1 MGGLRPSRVFTNLL
15 MSNLVTLAD
24 YKDAEGIVSPKED
37 LRINSL
43 IPSVSQLVKT
53 YCGNSIIDFA
63 SSDKTEDFDIYWD
76 TFAVQLTES
85 PVISVS
91 SVGERSGYDQSYTT
105 LTTGAY
111 EYYLDTRTDSIVRT
125 NESGTRLNWKQGVG
139 AVRVVYRAGY
149 SSTPEDLK
157 LAIFDLITY
166 YLKDEHKERR
176 TLGAASITNTAS
188 TSQRDNVA
196 FPDHI
201 KRVLDLYK
209 NF

>member
-1 MGGLRPSRVFTNLL
+1 MGGLRPSRVLTNLL
-15 MSNLVTLAD
+15 MADLVTLSD
-24 YKDAEGIVSPKED
+24 YKDAEGIGSPKED
-37 LRINSL
+37 LRISRI

-53 YCGNSIIDFA
+53 YCGNSIIDFV
-63 SSDKTEDFDIYWD
+63 SSDKTEEFDIYWD

-85 PVISVS
+85 PVISIT
-91 SVGERSGYDQSYTT
+91 SVQERSGYDQSYTT

-111 EYYLDTRTDSIVRT
+111 EFYLDKRTDSVIRT
-125 NESGTRLNWKQGVG
+125 NESGTRLNWKHGVG
-139 AVRVVYRAGY
+139 SVKVVYRAGY
-149 SSTPEDLK
+149 SSTPDDLK
-157 LAIFDLITY
+157 LAVFDLVTY

-176 TLGAASITNTAS
+176 TLGGASIQNQSS
-188 TSQRDNVA
+188 TTQRDNVA

>member
-15 MSNLVTLAD
+15 MADLVTLSD
-24 YKDAEGIVSPKED
+24 YKDAEGIGSPKDD
-37 LRINSL
+37 LRISRI
-43 IPSVSQLVKT
+43 IPSVSELVKT
-53 YCGNSIIDFA
+53 YCANTFVDFV
-63 SSDKTEDFDIYWD
+63 SSDKTEEFDIYWD

-85 PVISVS
+85 PVISIT
-91 SVGERSGYDQSYTT
+91 SVQERSGYDQSYTT

-111 EYYLDTRTDSIVRT
+111 EFYLDKRTDSVIRT
-125 NESGTRLNWKQGVG
+125 NESGTRLNWKHGVG
-139 AVRVVYRAGY
+139 AVKVVYRAGY

-157 LAIFDLITY
+157 LAVFDLITY

-176 TLGAASITNTAS
+176 TLGGASIQNQSS
-188 TSQRDNVA
+188 TTQRDNVA

>member
-1 MGGLRPSRVFTNLL
+1 MANLI
-15 MSNLVTLAD
+15 TLAD
-24 YKDAEGIVSPKED
+24 YKDSEGIQSPKDD

-53 YCGNSIIDFA
+53 YCGNSIIDFY
-63 SSDKTEDFDIYWD
+63 SSNKEEDFDIYWD

-85 PVISVS
+85 PVNTIVSVQ
-91 SVGERSGYDQSYTT
+91 ERSGYDQAYNT
-105 LTTGAY
+105 LTTTSH
-111 EYYLDTRTDSIVRT
+111 EYYLDLRTDSVIRT
-125 NESGTRLNWKQGVG
+125 NQSGGRLNWHHGVG
-139 AVRVVYRAGY
+139 AVKVIYTAGY
-149 SSTPEDLK
+149 SVVPDDLK
-157 LAIFDLITY
+157 LAVSDLITY

-176 TLGAASITNTAS
+176 TLGAASIQNTAS
-188 TSQRDNVA
+188 TSQRNNVA

>member
-1 MGGLRPSRVFTNLL
+1 MAD
-15 MSNLVTLAD
+15 LVTLAD

-37 LRINSL
+37 LRISRI

-53 YCGNSIIDFA
+53 YCGNSIIDFV
-63 SSDKTEDFDIYWD
+63 SSDKTEEFDIYWD

-85 PVISVS
+85 PVISIT
-91 SVGERSGYDQSYTT
+91 SVQERSGYDQSYTT

-111 EYYLDTRTDSIVRT
+111 EFYLDKRTDSVIRT
-125 NESGTRLNWKQGVG
+125 NESGTRLNWKHGVG
-139 AVRVVYRAGY
+139 AVKVLYRAGY
-149 SSTPEDLK
+149 SSTPDDLK
-157 LAIFDLITY
+157 LAVFDLVTY

-176 TLGAASITNTAS
+176 TLGGASIQNQSS
-188 TSQRDNVA
+188 TTQRDNVA

>member
-1 MGGLRPSRVFTNLL
+1 MGELRLSQVFTNLL
-15 MSNLVTLAD
+15 MGNLITLAD
-24 YKDAEGIVSPKED
+24 YKDAEGIQSPKDD

-43 IPSVSQLVKT
+43 IPSISQLVKT
-53 YCGNSIIDFA
+53 YCGNSIVDFY
-63 SSDKTEDFDIYWD
+63 SSNKIEDFDIYWE

-85 PVISVS
+85 PIVDVVSVQ
-91 SVGERSGYDQSYTT
+91 ERGSYDEAYTT
-105 LTTGAY
+105 LTTGAH

-125 NESGTRLNWKQGVG
+125 NSSGSRLNWKQGVG
-139 AVRVVYRAGY
+139 AVRVTYKAGY
-149 SSTPEDLK
+149 ASTPEDLK
-157 LAIFDLITY
+157 LAVSDLITY

-176 TLGAASITNTAS
+176 TLGAASIQNTAS
-188 TSQRDNVA
+188 TSQRNNVA

>member
-1 MGGLRPSRVFTNLL
+1 
-15 MSNLVTLAD
+15 MSNLITLAD
-24 YKDAEGIVSPKED
+24 YKDAEGIQSPKDD

-43 IPSVSQLVKT
+43 IPSISQLVKT
-53 YCGNSIIDFA
+53 YCGNSIVDFY
-63 SSDKTEDFDIYWD
+63 SSNKIEDFDIYWE

-85 PVISVS
+85 PIVDVVSVQ
-91 SVGERSGYDQSYTT
+91 ERGSYDEAYTT
-105 LTTGAY
+105 LTTGAH

-125 NESGTRLNWKQGVG
+125 NSSGSRLNWKQGVG
-139 AVRVVYRAGY
+139 AVRVTYKAGY
-149 SSTPEDLK
+149 ASTPEDLK
-157 LAIFDLITY
+157 LAVSDLITY

-176 TLGAASITNTAS
+176 TLGAASIQNTAS
-188 TSQRDNVA
+188 TSQRNNVA

>member
-1 MGGLRPSRVFTNLL
+1 MGGLRPSRVLTNLL
-15 MSNLVTLAD
+15 MADLVTLSD
-24 YKDAEGIVSPKED
+24 YKDAEGIGSPKED
-37 LRINSL
+37 LRISRI
-43 IPSVSQLVKT
+43 IPSVSELVKT
-53 YCGNSIIDFA
+53 YCANTFVDFV
-63 SSDKTEDFDIYWD
+63 SSDKTEEFDIYWD

-85 PVISVS
+85 PVISIT
-91 SVGERSGYDQSYTT
+91 SVQERSGYDQSYTT

-111 EYYLDTRTDSIVRT
+111 EYYLDKRTDSVIRT
-125 NESGTRLNWKQGVG
+125 NESGTRLNWKHGVG
-139 AVRVVYRAGY
+139 SVKVVYRAGY

-157 LAIFDLITY
+157 LAVFDLVTY

-176 TLGAASITNTAS
+176 TLGGASIQNQSS
-188 TSQRDNVA
+188 TTQRDNVA

>member
-1 MGGLRPSRVFTNLL
+1 LGGLRPSRVFINLL
-15 MSNLVTLAD
+15 MADLVTLSD
-24 YKDAEGIVSPKED
+24 YKDAEGITSPKED
-37 LRINSL
+37 LRINAL

-53 YCGNSIIDFA
+53 YCANSFVDFY
-63 SSDKTEDFDIYWD
+63 SNNKIEEFDIYWD

-85 PVISVS
+85 PVVNIITVE
-91 SVGERSGYDQSYTT
+91 ERSGYDQSYST

-111 EYYLDTRTDSIVRT
+111 EYYLDSRTDSIIRT
-125 NESGTRLNWKQGVG
+125 NNSGARLTWHHGVG
-139 AVRVVYRAGY
+139 AVKVTYRAGY
-149 SSTPEDLK
+149 ASIPKDLQ
-157 LAIFDLITY
+157 LAVFDLITY

-176 TLGAASITNTAS
+176 TLGGATIQNQSS
-188 TSQRDNVA
+188 TTQRDNVT